1 MSTLKQPLTKEQLKG
16 FKKDILIDMVIALS
30 AQLYDMNDKLDVMA
44 ERINTLTDG
53 QFGRKSEKVSVLD
66 DILGPFFNEA
76 EVIVSEATPEE
87 LKEPTGEEIKG
98 TKVGAPH
105 PKGKREDL
113 LAELEQEDVL
123 HKLEGDDLTCDKC
136 GGNLEPIGRELT
148 QRLIFQPARFVLQNH
163 YVYNYKCQ
171 DCGTIVSADRPLS
184 LFKGSLATPSLIS
197 GIATAKFINA
207 MPFDRMER
215 SFRDLDVIL
224 HKETMARWMIRVA
237 NKYFLFIYERMKE
250 ELLTNSIIHA
260 DETTALVSKD
270 GRKAGAKSFMWVYTD
285 EKGKHPVVIYEYQKT
300 RAAKHPK
307 EFLESFNGW
316 LCSDGYDGY
325 HSLHEGI
332 TVCGCWVHAVR
343 YFKNAAK
350 ALKDLPHRS
359 GEMSISEE
367 AIQRVAD
374 MFHTDNGWKG
384 LSREERDELRNT
396 ELKEKMESYFD
407 WLETVRDQVRPKSNT
422 GKGITYS
429 LNQKKYLLAV
439 LSNPDV
445 PLDNSEAERRIR
457 SFVVSRKNFVLFD
470 TIAGAEA
477 SAIIFSMSET
487 LRANGL
493 KAFEYFQYVLT
504 EMPKYLGKNFKDHAF
519 VDDFLPWSDKLPA
532 DLRKTVK
539 K

>member
-1 MSTLKQPLTKEQLKG
+1 MSRLKQPLTKEQLKG

-30 AQLYDMNDKLDVMA
+30 GQLDDMNAKLDLMA
-44 ERINTLTDG
+44 ERVNTLTDS
-53 QFGRKSEKVSVLD
+53 QFGIKSEKKSVLD

-76 EVIVSEATPEE
+76 EVIVSEASEEE
-87 LKEPTGEEIKG
+87 LKEPSGEDIRG
-98 TKVGAPH
+98 TKDRAPH

-113 LAELEQEDVL
+113 LAELEQVDVP
-123 HKLEGDDLTCDKC
+123 HKLEGEDLTCGKC
-136 GGNLEPIGRELT
+136 GGNLVSIGKELT
-148 QRLIFQPARFVLQNH
+148 QRLVFHPAAFTLQDH
-163 YVYNYKCQ
+163 YIYSYKCE
-171 DCGTIVSADRPLS
+171 DCETIVSADRPLS
-184 LFKGSLATPSLIS
+184 LFKGSLATPSLLS
-197 GIATAKFINA
+197 GIATAKFVNA
-207 MPFDRMER
+207 MPFDRMGQ
-215 SFRDLDVIL
+215 SFRDLDVVL
-224 HKETMARWMIRVA
+224 HKETMARWMIRIA
-237 NKYFLFIYERMKE
+237 EKYFSLIYERMKE
-250 ELLTNSIIHA
+250 ELLSNSIIHA
-260 DETTALVSKD
+260 DETTAVVSKD
-270 GRKAGAKSFMWVYTD
+270 GRRAGAKSFMWVYTD

-307 EFLESFNGW
+307 EFLESFHGW
-316 LCSDGYDGY
+316 LCSDGYEGY

-359 GEMSISEE
+359 GELTIAEE

-374 MFHTDNGWKG
+374 LFHTDNGWKG

-396 ELKEKMESYFD
+396 ELKEKMGSYFE
-407 WLETVRDQVRPKSNT
+407 WLETIRDQVPPKSNA

-439 LSNPDV
+439 LTNPDV

-477 SAIIFSMSET
+477 SAIMFSMSET
-487 LRANGL
+487 LKANGL

-504 EMPKYLGKNFKDHAF
+504 EMPKYMGKNFKDHTF

-532 DLRKTVK
+532 ELRKTVK